1 MDKLANIIES
11 ILFVSGNAVSAKDM
25 ADKLGVS
32 EKEIL
37 KTADTLMEKY
47 SGSSGIRLNVFN
59 KKLQFST
66 NSDYAASVESVLN
79 PIKERELSKAL
90 LEVSAIIAYKQP
102 ITRLE
107 IEEIRGVSSDYAVT
121 MLLKQNMIEAV
132 GRKDCVGKP
141 ILFGTTDEFLR
152 RFQLRDLGELP
163 NYEDLLNRIKV
174 LHGDESSSDLYR
186 KDVYDPE
193 ADEELKAETAAA
205 EAAAAEAPAEK
216 RRRRKNAPVE
226 GQEVMKVQE
235 EIPLETAAAGAS
247 VTEEVTDELP
257 DFLKGENIEIISE

>member
-37 KTADTLMEKY
+37 KTAETLMEKY

-66 NSDYAASVESVLN
+66 NSDYAESVESVLN

-163 NYEDLLNRIKV
+163 NYEDLLGRIRV
-174 LHGDESSSDLYR
+174 LHGDEPSSDLYR
-186 KDVYDPE
+186 KDVYHPDE
-193 ADEELKAETAAA
+193 DEELREEAVAA
-205 EAAAAEAPAEK
+205 EDKPK
-216 RRRRKNAPVE
+216 HKKKNAPVE
-226 GQEVMKVQE
+226 GQEVMTVQE
-235 EIPLETAAAGAS
+235 EIPAPAEVSAPEIAP
-247 VTEEVTDELP
+247 EVTDELP